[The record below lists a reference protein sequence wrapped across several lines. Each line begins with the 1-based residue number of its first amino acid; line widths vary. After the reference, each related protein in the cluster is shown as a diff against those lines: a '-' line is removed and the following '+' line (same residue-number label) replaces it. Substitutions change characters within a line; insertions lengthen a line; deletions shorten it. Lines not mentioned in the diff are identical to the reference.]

1 MRRRFIGL
9 FLGCL
14 GLLLSSTS
22 ANASF
27 SSTLRDGYNTLSDN
41 VAQTWNEPEH
51 YDLYIPAVTWHAR
64 FAYDKEKT
72 DRYNERPW
80 GAGFGVSRWDDKGNW
95 HGRLAP

>member
-1 MRRRFIGL
+1 MRRRIIGL

-51 YDLYIPAVTWHAR
+51 YDPLHPSGDVAR
-64 FAYDKEKT
+64 PFRLRQRENGPLQRT
-72 DRYNERPW
+72 SMGRRL
-80 GAGFGVSRWDDKGNW
+80 R
-95 HGRLAP
+95 RLALG